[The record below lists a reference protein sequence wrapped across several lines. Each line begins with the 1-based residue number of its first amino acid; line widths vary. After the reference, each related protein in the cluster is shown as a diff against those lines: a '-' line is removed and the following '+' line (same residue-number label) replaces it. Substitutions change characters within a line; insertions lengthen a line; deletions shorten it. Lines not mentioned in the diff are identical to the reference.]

1 MCERV
6 FPNMVTYIYSYHLLY
21 SYTESVHLKE
31 VPISYN
37 YASIVTVYNIPDPGT
52 QASKLESYV

>member
-1 MCERV
+1 MEG
-6 FPNMVTYIYSYHLLY
+6 FSQIWSHIYSYHLLY
-21 SYTESVHLKE
+21 SYTESVDLKE